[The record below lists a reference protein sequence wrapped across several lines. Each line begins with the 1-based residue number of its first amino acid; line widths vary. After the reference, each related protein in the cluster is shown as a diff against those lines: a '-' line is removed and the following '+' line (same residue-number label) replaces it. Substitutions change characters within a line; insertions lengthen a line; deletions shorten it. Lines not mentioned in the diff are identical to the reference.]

1 MQITYQQQ
9 DEMSKRPE
17 YAKQLKDVSSVIEKL
32 QDEYDEKVWRAKL
45 QRMVDCCGKMVFVDK
60 LLPKLGQRIQV
71 LIFSQFKIM
80 LDILGNYLNGRGYLH
95 ERLDGSAMDTKGK
108 FH

>member
-1 MQITYQQQ
+1 MRSRLHRIDTLNRQIINHPDVQITYQQQ

-60 LLPKLGQRIQV
+60 LLPKLRSEGHR
-71 LIFSQFKIM
+71 F
-80 LDILGNYLNGRGYLH
+80 
-95 ERLDGSAMDTKGK
+95 
-108 FH
+108 